1 MSYKEEVEN
10 RIRVMQAWLNGK
22 AIQYRMKDSSDFD
35 FSAPVPNPSF
45 DERFEWRVKPTKV
58 EMYVGVY
65 PNGNLTQVDVDPE
78 WISKKYPNTKLV
90 KLEGEYTDD

>member
-22 AIQYRMKDSSDFD
+22 AAQYKMKNKPALAFEDS
-35 FSAPVPNPSF
+35 APNPSF
-45 DERFEWRVKPTKV
+45 DSRFDWRIKPTKV

-65 PNGNLTQVDVDPE
+65 PVGTLTPVDSDPE

-90 KLEGEYTDD
+90 KLEGEY